1 MKSEFGLWTSHF
13 FLCFFFSSSKQE
25 YSKSLA
31 KGMLVLPQAQPVQIS
46 KVTFPG
52 SNTPLGTQ
60 RPLSS
65 SSFYNI
71 YLAAP
76 GFSWDAGFSCP
87 HPGGI
92 LVPWPKGSNWSP
104 LHCKAYFKPLNHQG
118 NPKLAIFIWKDSPLS
133 ICLVSFIKMETTP
146 GDLVS
151 PMTERTSTVL
161 SPGLLLYC
169 TMIDK
174 QSIHR

>member
-1 MKSEFGLWTSHF
+1 MNPWWCFLLNECLLWGWPFLPSLGTTLLNNLHKVQSSEHDWEPYNPVTTWAFYMKSEFGLWTSHF
-13 FLCFFFSSSKQE
+13 FLCFFLSSSKQE

-104 LHCKAYFKPLNHQG
+104 LHCKA
-118 NPKLAIFIWKDSPLS
+118 D
-133 ICLVSFIKMETTP
+133 T
-146 GDLVS
+146 
-151 PMTERTSTVL
+151 
-161 SPGLLLYC
+161 
-169 TMIDK
+169 
-174 QSIHR
+174 